1 MKFRTDAA
9 IFLGSARVPR
19 VGDGVLATADLCS
32 GRNHSDSLLQRDAA
46 TNTRAACA
54 TQSWAIGAT
63 IRLS

>member
-19 VGDGVLATADLCS
+19 VGDGVLATTDLCS
-32 GRNHSDSLLQRDAA
+32 SRNHSESLLQRDAA
-46 TNTRAACA
+46 TNTRAA